1 MSANR
6 RKEYLMTFSITLST
20 VMMMFLYA
28 VPAYLLIKA
37 KIAKPQSI
45 SGLASIL
52 LYICTPAIVIHG
64 FQSIEFSFEAIKSLG
79 QFFLVASAIHLLV
92 FAIAWFA
99 TCKKRDDIRY
109 RIVTIASTCG
119 NCGFLGIPLIKALL
133 PGHPEAVVYAAI
145 FSISMNLIGFTLG
158 CLAISNDS
166 KYISLK
172 RIFLNP
178 AMIASYFAIPM
189 FIFGLR
195 LPDTILGTFE
205 MFVTI
210 STPICMFVLG
220 MRLATVKFSSI
231 FTSPTTYIS
240 VFAKQIIMPLGVIAI
255 MLLLP
260 LDPIM
265 EKSMVIL
272 CSCPIAAVVL
282 NLSELIGEGQSEAA
296 NSVLLGTVLSILT
309 IPLVS
314 FLL

>member
-1 MSANR
+1 
-6 RKEYLMTFSITLST
+6 MTFNITLST
-20 VMMMFLYA
+20 VAMMLLYA
-28 VPAYLLIKA
+28 VPAYLLMKA

-52 LYICTPAIVIHG
+52 LYICTPSIIIHA
-64 FQSIEFSFEAIKSLG
+64 FQSIEFSFEVLG
-79 QFFLVASAIHLLV
+79 RLGLFFLFAIIIHLLM
-92 FAIAWFA
+92 FGLAWLA
-99 TCKKRDDIRY
+99 VHKKRSDIKY
-109 RIVTIASTCG
+109 RIITIASACG
-119 NCGFLGIPLIKALL
+119 NCGFFGIPLIKALL
-133 PGHPEAVVYAAI
+133 PDHPEAIVYAAV

-158 CLAISNDS
+158 CLAISNDP

-178 AMIASYFAIPM
+178 AMVASYFAIPL
-189 FIFGLR
+189 FIFGIR
-195 LPDTILGTFE
+195 FTAPISTVFA

-231 FTSPTTYIS
+231 FTSLTPYIS
-240 VFAKQIIMPLGVIAI
+240 VVAKQIIMPIIVIAI
-255 MLLLP
+255 TLFLP
-260 LDPIM
+260 LDPVM

-272 CSCPIAAVVL
+272 CSCPIASVVL
-282 NLSELIGEGQSEAA
+282 NLSELIGSGQDKAA

-309 IPLVS
+309 IPLIS